1 MPERALEDW
10 VGKYV
15 SMWAV
20 VASGVTQYHS
30 RVVTVGSDGI
40 VFQRLRS
47 PRHTHQLPPQQFFPW
62 HSIRFIQLVD
72 EPAHGDER

>member
-20 VASGVTQYHS
+20 VASGVTQYHG
-30 RVVTVGSDGI
+30 RVVTVGSDGT
-40 VFQRLRS
+40 VFQRLSS

-72 EPAHGDER
+72 EPAHGDEG

>member
-20 VASGVTQYHS
+20 VASGVTQYQG
-30 RVVTVGSDGI
+30 RVVSVGSDGI

-47 PRHTHQLPPQQFFPW
+47 PQHTQKLPAQQFFPW

-72 EPAHGDER
+72 EQAPGDEG